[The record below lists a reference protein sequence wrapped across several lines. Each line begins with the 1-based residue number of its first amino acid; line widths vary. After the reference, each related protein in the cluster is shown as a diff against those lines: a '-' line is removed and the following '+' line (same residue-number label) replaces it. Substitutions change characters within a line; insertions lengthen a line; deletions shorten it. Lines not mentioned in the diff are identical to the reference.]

1 MSSDDFVYFVPKELA
16 IGELDHGELAADAPE
31 VAQDAPGDAD
41 LSEFEQILDIVH
53 VTETHEVSQQFT
65 VCLQTALSDP
75 LLAEAGVAD
84 YCIEQVGVGGTST
97 TTAPHLV
104 VAEDPPN
111 PVLPATNEIFWSAI
125 FFLLLWGLMKYV
137 LLPPI
142 RKLQAQRAQK
152 LQDDRDAAQQAEE
165 DLARAQADYDA
176 AFQAARE
183 EANVLLDEARTRAS
197 DRRAELVGAAVS
209 DVSAS
214 RAAATREMSAARSEA
229 VGNLRSEIRELAV
242 DAASNVL
249 GTRPSDTAAADRAI
263 DELLEEALQRETMP
277 QEIQPQGQGQQ
288 AQEGGQTDGDSGT
301 NSGSPDSDNAGS
313 GSPDSASTDSVST
326 DSGST
331 NSGGSD

>member
-16 IGELDHGELAADAPE
+16 LGELAADAPE
-31 VAQDAPGDAD
+31 IAQDAPGDAD

-84 YCIEQVGVGGTST
+84 YCIERVGVGGTST

-165 DLARAQADYDA
+165 DLAKAQADYDA
-176 AFQAARE
+176 AYQAARE

-209 DVSAS
+209 RCERIPCCRHPRNVRRPLGSSRQPPQRNPRAS
-214 RAAATREMSAARSEA
+214 RRCRLQCARHSPLRHRRSRPRHRRVAGRSSATR
-229 VGNLRSEIRELAV
+229 NQLRR
-242 DAASNVL
+242 
-249 GTRPSDTAAADRAI
+249 
-263 DELLEEALQRETMP
+263 
-277 QEIQPQGQGQQ
+277 
-288 AQEGGQTDGDSGT
+288 
-301 NSGSPDSDNAGS
+301 
-313 GSPDSASTDSVST
+313 
-326 DSGST
+326 
-331 NSGGSD
+331 

>member
-16 IGELDHGELAADAPE
+16 IGELAADAPE

-65 VCLQTALSDP
+65 VCLQTALNDP
-75 LLAEAGVAD
+75 LLAEVGVAD

-97 TTAPHLV
+97 TTAPHSV
-104 VAEDPPN
+104 EVEDPPN

-165 DLARAQADYDA
+165 DLAKAQADYDA

-197 DRRAELVGAAVS
+197 DRRAELVGAAVA

-263 DELLEEALQRETMP
+263 DELLEEAMQRETMP
-277 QEIQPQGQGQQ
+277 QEIQPQSQGQQ
-288 AQEGGQTDGDSGT
+288 AQESGQTDGDSG
-301 NSGSPDSDNAGS
+301 PAGS
-313 GSPDSASTDSVST
+313 ASP

>member
-1 MSSDDFVYFVPKELA
+1 MSSDSFTYFVPEELA
-16 IGELDHGELAADAPE
+16 LGELAADAPE
-31 VAQDAPGDAD
+31 IAQDAPGDAD

-65 VCLQTALSDP
+65 VCLQTALNDP

-197 DRRAELVGAAVS
+197 DRRAELVGAAVA

-229 VGNLRSEIRELAV
+229 VGNLRDQIRELAV

-277 QEIQPQGQGQQ
+277 QEIQTQGRQGQQ
-288 AQEGGQTDGDSGT
+288 AQESGQTDGDSGT
-301 NSGSPDSDNAGS
+301 AGS
-313 GSPDSASTDSVST
+313 DSPGSASSDSASP

>member
-1 MSSDDFVYFVPKELA
+1 MPESDFVYFVPEELA
-16 IGELDHGELAADAPE
+16 LGEM
-31 VAQDAPGDAD
+31 AQDAPGDNQDAPGDTD
-41 LSEFEQILDIVH
+41 LSDFEEILDIVH

-65 VCLQTALSDP
+65 VCLQTALNDP
-75 LLAEAGVAD
+75 LLERAGVAD
-84 YCIEQVGVGGTST
+84 YCIEEVGVGGTST
-97 TTAPHLV
+97 TTAPHSIA
-104 VAEDPPN
+104 AEDPPN

-152 LQDDRDAAQQAEE
+152 LQDDRDAAQRAEE
-165 DLARAQADYDA
+165 DLAKAQADYDA

-197 DRRAELVGAAVS
+197 DRRAELVGAAVA

-214 RAAATREMSAARSEA
+214 RAAATREMSVARSEA

-263 DELLEEALQRETMP
+263 DELLEEAMQQETMS
-277 QEIQPQGQGQQ
+277 QGIQPQGRQGQQ
-288 AQEGGQTDGDSGT
+288 AQESGQTDGDSGT
-301 NSGSPDSDNAGS
+301 A
-313 GSPDSASTDSVST
+313 DSASP

>member
-1 MSSDDFVYFVPKELA
+1 MSSDSFTYFVPKELA
-16 IGELDHGELAADAPE
+16 LGELAADAPE
-31 VAQDAPGDAD
+31 IAQDAPGDAD

-197 DRRAELVGAAVS
+197 DRRAKLVGAAVA

-214 RAAATREMSAARSEA
+214 RAAATREMSVARSEA

-263 DELLEEALQRETMP
+263 DELLEEALQQETMP
-277 QEIQPQGQGQQ
+277 QGIQPQSQGQQ
-288 AQEGGQTDGDSGT
+288 AQGSGQTDGDSGST
-301 NSGSPDSDNAGS
+301 NSGGTGS
-313 GSPDSASTDSVST
+313 AST